1 MSCGI
6 KRVMGHWVDELRE
19 RERERERERDIYI
32 YIYIKY
38 IASIIRWIRYPSF
51 GLYRSLILL
60 EDIPYL

>member
-38 IASIIRWIRYPSF
+38 IASIIRWIRHPSF
-51 GLYRSLILL
+51 GLY
-60 EDIPYL
+60 